1 MTTMQHDNWGW
12 RSRTCLIGA
21 AGAVLAAS
29 ARLIQEAYGAEVH
42 FMPLA
47 SEVPGWL
54 AADVTVIVSAIIG
67 GAVAQI
73 GSVLFT
79 WLKQEL

>member
-1 MTTMQHDNWGW
+1 MSKMQHDNWGW

-29 ARLIQEAYGAEVH
+29 ARLMQEAHGADVH

-47 SEVPGWL
+47 GEAPGWL

-73 GSVLFT
+73 GSALVT